1 MRNSSII
8 GGAVNVD
15 LDGAGG
21 CKISGSGDVV
31 GLTARWM
38 LLMATRRQ
46 L

>member
-1 MRNSSII
+1 MRNSSIV

-15 LDGAGG
+15 LDSVESR
-21 CKISGSGDVV
+21 KISGSGDVV

-38 LLMATRRQ
+38 LLMATRRR